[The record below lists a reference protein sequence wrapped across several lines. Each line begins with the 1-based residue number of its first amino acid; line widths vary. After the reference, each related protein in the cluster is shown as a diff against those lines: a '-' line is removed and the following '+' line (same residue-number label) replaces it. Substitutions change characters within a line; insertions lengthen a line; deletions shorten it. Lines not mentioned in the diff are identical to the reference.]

1 MILFKDTSKVLY
13 GADLETEVFGS
24 RFHKIS
30 CSQEA
35 SSSDEKYAKSG
46 CNLNNFSR
54 LPGSLLKHEGS
65 DISGVLVSLVVS
77 DAIYRARALSGGEG
91 HGRETKHDP
100 IRFQVS
106 TFPVVNL

>member
-30 CSQEA
+30 FSQEA
-35 SSSDEKYAKSG
+35 SSSDEKYAKSR

-77 DAIYRARALSGGEG
+77 DAIYRDRALSGGEG

>member
-1 MILFKDTSKVLY
+1 MLY

-35 SSSDEKYAKSG
+35 SSSDEKYAKSR

-65 DISGVLVSLVVS
+65 DISGVLVSLVVCWNVLFFFLLGKIDLCELHS
-77 DAIYRARALSGGEG
+77 
-91 HGRETKHDP
+91 
-100 IRFQVS
+100 
-106 TFPVVNL
+106 